1 MRESIGFLMKIK
13 DMAFTKRRMV
23 VLLFVVLAAMGGR
36 LYAQDTA
43 GPVVVGDSAH
53 FVTASLLTVSP
64 GPAVYSV
71 FGHTAI
77 RMQCPSKGLDYCFS
91 FESELTPDYLLR
103 FFAGECNATFVAR
116 KTGEFLAGFK
126 AEGRGVT
133 QCELNLTPHEKQELW
148 RSLDEDMVEG
158 AHRKFNLLQNNCT
171 SMVLIKIESVLESE
185 TIEYGAMPPE
195 LSLVNGALLRHCSR
209 RSPWAQ
215 FLFATFVGS
224 ESDKYWETEFRLAPE
239 TFIPVLSHATIRS
252 TISQGAGRPVLVG
265 GERVLLPLR
274 NTYDATSPLTPNRVS
289 GVLLALAF
297 VYALWRAAGYRR
309 SRGAAPREGRG
320 RDGETTPWRMAG
332 RGLAVAYGVV
342 ALFLLYV
349 TVVSGLFGIHW
360 NWLLI
365 PFNIVPV
372 VVWLVFRKKKN
383 YPQVYLFY
391 AAVLALFVA
400 VVPWL
405 TTQVMTAHLLLVGAL
420 CLLCVGHYLRW
431 RTGA

>member
-1 MRESIGFLMKIK
+1 
-13 DMAFTKRRMV
+13 MAFTMGRLV
-23 VLLFVVLAAMGGR
+23 ALLFVVLAATGGDVF
-36 LYAQDTA
+36 AQDTA
-43 GPVVVGDSAH
+43 KPVVVSGDSAR

-64 GPAVYSV
+64 GPAIYSV

-91 FESELTPDYLLR
+91 FESELTPGYFFR
-103 FFAGECNATFVAR
+103 FFAGECDATFVAR
-116 KTGEFLAGFK
+116 RTDEFLAEFK

-133 QCELNLTPHEKQELW
+133 QCELNLTPREKQELW
-148 RSLDEDMVEG
+148 RSLDEDMMEG

-171 SMVLIKIESVLESE
+171 SMALIKIESVLESE

-195 LSLVNGALLRHCSR
+195 LSFVNGVLLRHCSR

-215 FLFATFVGS
+215 FLFVTFAGS
-224 ESDKYWETEFRLAPE
+224 ESDKYWETEFRMSPE
-239 TFIPVLSHATIRS
+239 TLVPVLSHAVIRS
-252 TISQGAGRPVLVG
+252 TFSHENGRPVLVG

-274 NTYDATSPLTPNRVS
+274 NTYDATLPLTPNRVF
-289 GVLLALAF
+289 GALLALSFA
-297 VYALWRAAGYRR
+297 YALWQAAGYRR
-309 SRGAAPREGRG
+309 SRGAGWCGGHGRN
-320 RDGETTPWRMAG
+320 GETGLCRMAWW
-332 RGLAVAYGVV
+332 GLAVVYGVV

-349 TVVSGLFGIHW
+349 TLVSGLFGIHW

-365 PFNIVPV
+365 PFNNVPV

-405 TTQVMTAHLLLVGAL
+405 TTQVMAAHLLLVGAL
-420 CLLCVGHYLRW
+420 CLLCVGHYLGW
-431 RTGA
+431 RTAV